1 MEIIMSWLVSGYIV
15 GMTCMSYLIIKS
27 WIVISPHQ
35 ARMQEESGMEL
46 NWLGMALVS
55 AGVALAWSFIGIG
68 IHLLMQ
74 KDILSVQLAL
84 LAVLFLATLIISF
97 MKDRK
102 VDAVALN
109 ALFFLG
115 LAFLLPRFFAF

>member
-27 WIVISPHQ
+27 WILVSPQQ
-35 ARMQEESGMEL
+35 ARVEEEAGTEL

-55 AGVALAWSFIGIG
+55 AGVALAWSFIGVG

-74 KDILSVQLAL
+74 RDILSVQLAL
-84 LAVLFLATLIISF
+84 LAVLFVATLVVSF

-102 VDAVALN
+102 VDAVAIN

-115 LAFLLPRFFAF
+115 LAFLLPRFFSF

>member
-1 MEIIMSWLVSGYIV
+1 MEVLTSWLVSGYIV

-27 WIVISPHQ
+27 WIVISPQQ
-35 ARMQEESGMEL
+35 ARLQEESGLEL

-55 AGVALAWSFIGIG
+55 ASVALAWSFIGIG
-68 IHLLMQ
+68 IHMLLQRDM
-74 KDILSVQLAL
+74 LSVQLAL
-84 LAVLFLATLIISF
+84 LAVLFVATLIVSF

-102 VDAVALN
+102 VDAVAIN

-115 LAFLLPRFFAF
+115 LAFLLPRFFSF

>member
-1 MEIIMSWLVSGYIV
+1 MEILMNWLVSGYIV
-15 GMTCMSYLIIKS
+15 GITCMSYLIIKS
-27 WIVISPHQ
+27 WIVVSPQQLHL
-35 ARMQEESGMEL
+35 QEETGLEL

-68 IHLLMQ
+68 IHLLLQ
-74 KDILSVQLAL
+74 RDILSVQLAL
-84 LAVLFLATLIISF
+84 LAVLFVATLIVSF

-102 VDAVALN
+102 VDAVAIN

-115 LAFLLPRFFAF
+115 LAFLLPRFFSF

>member
-15 GMTCMSYLIIKS
+15 GMTCMSYFIIKS
-27 WIVISPHQ
+27 WILLSPQ
-35 ARMQEESGMEL
+35 SARVQEETGTEL
-46 NWLGMALVS
+46 NWFGMALVS

-68 IHLLMQ
+68 IHLLVQ
-74 KDILSVQLAL
+74 KDMLSVQLAL
-84 LAVLFLATLIISF
+84 LAVLFLSTLLISF

-109 ALFFLG
+109 AFFFLG
-115 LAFLLPRFFAF
+115 LAFLLPRFLSF

>member
-27 WIVISPHQ
+27 WIVVSPQQ
-35 ARMQEESGMEL
+35 AHVQEETGTEL

-68 IHLLMQ
+68 IHALMQ

-84 LAVLFLATLIISF
+84 LAILFLATVIVSF
-97 MKDRK
+97 VKDRK
-102 VDAVALN
+102 VDAVAIN

>member
-15 GMTCMSYLIIKS
+15 GMTCMSYLIVKS
-27 WIVISPHQ
+27 WILISPQ
-35 ARMQEESGMEL
+35 RAGMREEPETEL

-68 IHLLMQ
+68 THLLIQ

-84 LAVLFLATLIISF
+84 LAVLFLATLMISF

-102 VDAVALN
+102 VDTVAIN
-109 ALFFLG
+109 ALFFLI
-115 LAFLLPRFFAF
+115 LAFLLPRFFSF